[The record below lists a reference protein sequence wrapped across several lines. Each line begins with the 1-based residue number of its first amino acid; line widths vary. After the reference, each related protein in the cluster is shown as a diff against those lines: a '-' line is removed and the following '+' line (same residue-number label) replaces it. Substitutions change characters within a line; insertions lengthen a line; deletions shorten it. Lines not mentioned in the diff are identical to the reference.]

1 MGPVVGK
8 LRVDDTWPG
17 SGIFF
22 GTSAATTVEELTVGI
37 GVGAGVGTGAGAA
50 VGTDVGG
57 GNRVGVAIC
66 IIGVGIGTGVGVGSD
81 RSVVIVAT
89 GVGIGPEGAMMST
102 DTYLLPPI
110 VNFAMAPRAQSAP
123 DHFTCDPGKSG

>member
-1 MGPVVGK
+1 M
-8 LRVDDTWPG
+8 
-17 SGIFF
+17 
-22 GTSAATTVEELTVGI
+22 
-37 GVGAGVGTGAGAA
+37 
-50 VGTDVGG
+50 GTDV
-57 GNRVGVAIC
+57 
-66 IIGVGIGTGVGVGSD
+66 GVGIGTGVGVGSVRSVVIIGTGVGVGSA